1 MRLNAAAVSMLAV
14 FTLTLA
20 LASQTACSSSK
31 GQNQEQSPASQT
43 QSRGQSTEKE
53 PPRPS
58 PLRSQPKAVYV
69 TVPAGSPLQVRL
81 DHAAST
87 DGNRAGDRFTGS
99 LTQPVHVN
107 GRTVIPTGA
116 RVQGVV
122 TNSASSGRLKGRALL
137 SLALNRIEW
146 GGQSYQIQ
154 TSAYSR
160 SSAAH
165 KKRNWTLIGGGS
177 GVGALI
183 GGLAGGGSG
192 ALIGG
197 GTGAAAGVAGAAL
210 TGRRQVRIPAESI
223 ISVKTRQPLTIK
235 LKSDTQKLN

>member
-1 MRLNAAAVSMLAV
+1 MRLNAATVSMLAV
-14 FTLTLA
+14 FTLA

-31 GQNQEQSPASQT
+31 GQNREQTPASQPLLP
-43 QSRGQSTEKE
+43 GQSTEKE

-58 PLRSQPKAVYV
+58 PLRTQPKAVNI
-69 TVPAGSPLQVRL
+69 TVPAGATLSVRL
-81 DHAAST
+81 DRAVST
-87 DGNRAGDRFTGS
+87 DRNRAGDRFTGS
-99 LTQPVHVN
+99 LTRPVLIN
-107 GRTVIPTGA
+107 GITVIPTGA

-122 TNSASSGRLKGRALL
+122 TNSASSGRLRGRAIL

-146 GGQSYQIQ
+146 GGQSYQTQ

-197 GTGAAAGVAGAAL
+197 GAGAAAGVAGAAL

-223 ISVKTRQPLTIK
+223 ISVKTRQPLTV
-235 LKSDTQKLN
+235 KSKPDTQKLN